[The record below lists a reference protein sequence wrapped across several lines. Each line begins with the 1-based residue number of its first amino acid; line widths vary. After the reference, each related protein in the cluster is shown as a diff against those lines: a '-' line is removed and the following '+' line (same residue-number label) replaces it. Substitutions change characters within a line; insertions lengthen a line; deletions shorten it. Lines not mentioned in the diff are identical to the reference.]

1 MQLCLSQWV
10 RHWSQMHSSC
20 KFSSHQDISTSLFQE
35 HSYWFMQSQDF
46 REKALAAQSS
56 VQSVESKIKVAF
68 SSTLL
73 KTDATGAFTFD
84 QEFAL
89 DSLVSLRSLIISS
102 LFSVRFFRWL
112 FCHVFLTRWN
122 SVKPKQSRVISFIPA
137 SPHHPQRFTLRRWWK
152 CWHLNRL

>member
-1 MQLCLSQWV
+1 
-10 RHWSQMHSSC
+10 MHSSC

-102 LFSVRFFRWL
+102 LFSVRIVCWL
-112 FCHVFLTRWN
+112 FVSCFSN
-122 SVKPKQSRVISFIPA
+122 SVKFSQIQSNPHDFDPA
-137 SPHHPQRFTLRRWWK
+137 WILSSARFHSHYVVDGNAIDCK
-152 CWHLNRL
+152 

>member
-1 MQLCLSQWV
+1 
-10 RHWSQMHSSC
+10 
-20 KFSSHQDISTSLFQE
+20 
-35 HSYWFMQSQDF
+35 MQSQDF

-102 LFSVRFFRWL
+102 LFSVRFFLWL
-112 FCHVFLTRWN
+112 F
-122 SVKPKQSRVISFIPA
+122 
-137 SPHHPQRFTLRRWWK
+137 
-152 CWHLNRL
+152 